1 MDRWEREEQDREGR
15 GGAGGLN
22 GVVVCT
28 TTSGIVEEVCALLG
42 YTREI
47 QMKTLKVQ

>member
-15 GGAGGLN
+15 RGGGRLN

-28 TTSGIVEEVCALLG
+28 TTSRIVEDICAILG
-42 YTREI
+42 YTKHRGVI
-47 QMKTLKVQ
+47 PHPL